1 MNKSTFW
8 RIGIALSLLLIS
20 LALVSPFEDRNL
32 GEYALSQVT
41 SDANSSD
48 HVGHETFSEVLD
60 NIKNQ
65 LPAETEVDF
74 KSLRTYGKTNRLDYS
89 AYFKPP
95 SGIAGTVASRLVPFL
110 IKPGIRS
117 GHIKDREER
126 NDLILKTLLR
136 NSQAAIKKGLDLRG
150 GVAFTMEITESNQT
164 MDDSSSSGVS
174 PMDKVV
180 EIMNERLNAF
190 GVAETMVRQ
199 KGDRS
204 IEIQIPDTTTKQDP
218 SLIEELQKPA
228 RLEFRIVN
236 VRSDAPIP
244 VQEGEEWTDDEGI
257 PYVAML
263 RGDATANERPIWI
276 RRLWSADGEIISEA
290 YPRQDQMGGWEV
302 GLDFTSEGAKVF
314 ADLTGQIAQMN
325 DPSTGSLGR
334 LAIVLDGQL
343 ESAPTVKAR
352 IDGGSAVI
360 SGNFSFR
367 EAKML
372 SDILNNPLKFSL
384 EIGEKYE
391 VSPTL
396 AAGALESSTSACF
409 LGGIAIILFMFFW
422 YKAGGGVAVI
432 SVAMNILLVVAV
444 LAGLFQA
451 TFTLPGM
458 AALVLTLGMAVDAN
472 ILIFERIRE
481 ELKAGKSPE
490 NAVEGGYSKAF
501 STIIDANLT
510 TLITASILIWLGT
523 GPVKGFGITLAV
535 GIITSVFCALFI
547 SRLLLKILLQ
557 LGVQNLISLTPIQKQ
572 KQKSEIDFHKY
583 RKPAFL
589 VSWIIVLI
597 GCITVFKQQDKILGI
612 DFRGGEEI
620 VASFSEEIS
629 SEDLNSLFEKSDKSI
644 GEVQHVYRSEIGSG
658 ESSKKLVL
666 QTETAKSRMALD
678 LINNSFPNSNMQEE
692 GMSNIGASV
701 SDDIKADAILSV
713 LVALI
718 GILLYIAIRFEMG
731 YAIGAVVATIHDIL
745 MTVGLFVLLG
755 TISGGVICSGQF
767 TAPMLA
773 SILMIVGYSINDTIV
788 VFDRIREELELNP
801 VTGLQKIILIAI
813 NRVLSRSLLTS
824 FTTLL
829 AAISLWIFGAGIIND
844 FAFVFVIGIITGTF
858 SSIFIASPIFYFW
871 HKGDRKH
878 VEDNEILP
886 KYDWQTSST
895 K

>member
-1 MNKSTFW
+1 MTKSNLW
-8 RIGIALSLLLIS
+8 RLGFTLILILIS
-20 LALVSPFEDRNL
+20 FSLISPFEDRVL
-32 GEYALSQVT
+32 GDYALSQVT
-41 SDANSSD
+41 SDANASD
-48 HVGHETFSEVLD
+48 HQGHETFAEVIE
-60 NIKNQ
+60 NITSQ
-65 LPAETEVDF
+65 IPEGEIVDYGA
-74 KSLRTYGKTNRLDYS
+74 LRNYGKRNRLNYS
-89 AYFKPP
+89 AYFEPP
-95 SGIAGTVASRLVPFL
+95 KGILGTVSSRLLPFAV
-110 IKPGIRS
+110 KPGIRT
-117 GHIKDREER
+117 GHVKDRDQR
-126 NDLILKTLLR
+126 NDLVLRTLLR

-150 GVAFTMEITESNQT
+150 GIAFTMEIADLNESLELDGPN
-164 MDDSSSSGVS
+164 GAS

-190 GVAETMVRQ
+190 GVAETMVRK
-199 KGDRS
+199 KGERS

-228 RLEFRIVN
+228 KLEFRIVN
-236 VRSDAPIP
+236 VDSDAPVP
-244 VQEGEEWTDDEGI
+244 AQVGEEWTDDEGI
-257 PYVAML
+257 PFTAML
-263 RGDATANERPIWI
+263 RNDAQANERPIWV
-276 RRLWSADGEIISEA
+276 RRLWSADGEIIQEA

-302 GLDFTSEGAKVF
+302 GLDFTSEGGKAF
-314 ADLTGQIAQMN
+314 SDLTGEIAQMN
-325 DPSTGSLGR
+325 DPSSGALGR

-360 SGNFSFR
+360 SGNFSYR

-372 SDILNNPLKFSL
+372 SDILNNPLKVSL
-384 EIGEKYE
+384 SIGEKYE

-396 AAGALESSTSACF
+396 AAGALESSTSACI
-409 LGGIAIILFMFFW
+409 LGAVAIILFMLVW
-422 YKAGGGVAVI
+422 YKLGGGVAVI
-432 SVAMNILLVVAV
+432 SVSTNILLVVAI

-481 ELKAGKSPE
+481 ELKAGKSAE
-490 NAVEGGYSKAF
+490 NAVEGGYAKAF

-523 GPVKGFGITLAV
+523 GPVKGFGITLAI
-535 GIITSVFCALFI
+535 GIVTSVFCALFI
-547 SRLLLKILLQ
+547 SRLLLNLALQ
-557 LGVQNLISLTPIQKQ
+557 AGFSNLISLSKIEKQ
-572 KQKSEIDFHKY
+572 KPESGIDFHKY

-589 VSWIIVLI
+589 LSWIIVII
-597 GCITVFKQQDKILGI
+597 GCVTIYDRKDEILGI

-620 VASFSEEIS
+620 VASFSEEIGSAKLDEVFQS
-629 SEDLNSLFEKSDKSI
+629 SESI
-644 GEVQHVYRSEIGSG
+644 GEVQHLYRSEIGSG
-658 ESSKKLVL
+658 DESKKLVL
-666 QTETAKSRMALD
+666 QTENGKSREALV
-678 LINNSFPNSNMQEE
+678 LINASFPKSNMEEE

-701 SDDIKADAILSV
+701 SSEIKSDAIWSV
-713 LVALI
+713 VVALI
-718 GILLYIAIRFEMG
+718 GILLYVAIRFEMG

-755 TISGGVICSGQF
+755 ALSDGGICSGQF
-767 TAPMLA
+767 TAPMIA

-801 VTGLQKIILIAI
+801 VTNLKKIILIAI
-813 NRVLSRSLLTS
+813 NRVLSRSILTS

-829 AAISLWIFGAGIIND
+829 AAVSLWVFGAGIIND
-844 FAFVFVIGIITGTF
+844 FAFVFVIGILTGTF
-858 SSIFIASPIFYFW
+858 SSIFIASPIFYAW
-871 HKGDRKH
+871 HRGDRKH

-886 KYDWQTSST
+886 KYDWQTSTT